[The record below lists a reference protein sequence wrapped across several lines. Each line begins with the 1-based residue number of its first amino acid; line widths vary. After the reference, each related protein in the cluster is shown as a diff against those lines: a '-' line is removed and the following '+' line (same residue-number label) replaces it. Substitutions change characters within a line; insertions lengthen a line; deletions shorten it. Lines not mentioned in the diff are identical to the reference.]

1 MLCVRLLAKAP
12 CRRDKRPA
20 ADKSA
25 AGKEKAKTKQRQN
38 MRQDGEHLEAVSHIN
53 DSRQVSA
60 GRFLF
65 RDIGGSQLFLFEKP
79 KLIEISRVL

>member
-1 MLCVRLLAKAP
+1 
-12 CRRDKRPA
+12 
-20 ADKSA
+20 
-25 AGKEKAKTKQRQN
+25 

-60 GRFLF
+60 GRVLF

>member
-1 MLCVRLLAKAP
+1 MLEKAP
-12 CRRDKRPA
+12 CRRE
-20 ADKSA
+20 SA
-25 AGKEKAKTKQRQN
+25 RLQTKPRRGKNKEKAKTKQRQN